1 VINRKRGENNKEVLT
16 TTARFF
22 NRKIEFSHRLVFVY
36 TCIII
41 IPLLA
46 LFAYI
51 IVLTEHT
58 ESAELNAQ
66 CDKAVRDNAVK
77 ISDYIHTFS
86 LLETMIETNN
96 DLMLFF
102 TIPENCDEAEIIET
116 TNREA
121 TTIER
126 LQTVMPTIYAVR
138 IFADNP
144 FIPERWPVIV
154 SSQRT
159 DLSRLREWEL
169 NYSAEYMGN
178 QNALKSLS
186 VCETRRLIK
195 SRREIG
201 WLQISMKMSDFFP
214 FLYKAPEPYQ
224 NDYVFHIQKNNNGI
238 TLAPVINS
246 LINKINIPLSKKEK
260 ERFMAVYTESG
271 GSGIGKI
278 SGNGRTH
285 IVSWRTNSDLNIV
298 IVHTCSTEMIMGSI
312 VRIAVI
318 AAFGLLASVLVLY
331 YLINKTT
338 SRLMSGV
345 YSVMNGMKQVR
356 EGKFDVQ
363 IPVTSTDEVGE
374 TQNTFNSM
382 TLQLQDQIEQIKNE
396 QQLIADTE
404 MKAMQNQINAHF
416 LYNVLETIRMQ
427 AVLAD
432 RDDIAESIMI
442 VGKMLR
448 YCLRWRVHNVTL
460 AQEIEYI
467 NSYIYILNI
476 RNDYVISLETD
487 IPEQYETLTIPK
499 MLLQPFVENA
509 FNYAIEPLAKD
520 AVIRIYAEPDPDAKK
535 IWLCVQDYG
544 CGMSREKLEE
554 IRGYLADNAYERIS
568 KGNIGIKNI
577 QQRLTMFFGKE
588 YRLAIESVPGKGT
601 LVRVPVPLAFYTEL
615 PAGGNSGERMNRE

>member
-1 VINRKRGENNKEVLT
+1 MKGELI
-16 TTARFF
+16 TTARLF
-22 NRKIEFSHRLVFVY
+22 NKRMEFSHRLVFVY

-46 LFAYI
+46 LFTYI

-66 CDKAVRDNAVK
+66 CEKAIRDNAAK

-96 DLMLFF
+96 ELMLFY

-144 FIPERWPVIV
+144 LIPERWPVIV
-154 SSQRT
+154 SSRRT
-159 DLSRLREWEL
+159 DLSRLKEWEL

-178 QNALKSLS
+178 QNALKGLS
-186 VCETRRLIK
+186 VCSTRRLIK

-214 FLYKAPEPYQ
+214 FLYKTPEPYQ
-224 NDYVFHIQKNNNGI
+224 NDYIFHTQKNNNGI
-238 TLAPVINS
+238 NLIPVTNS
-246 LINKINIPLSKKEK
+246 QINKINTPLGKKEL
-260 ERFMAVYTESG
+260 ERLSAAYAESD

-278 SGNGRTH
+278 SGNGRTR
-285 IVSWRTNSDLNIV
+285 IASWRTDPVLNIV
-298 IVHTCSTEMIMGSI
+298 TVHTCSTEMITGSI

-318 AAFGLLASVLVLY
+318 AVFGLLASVLVLY

-345 YSVMNGMKQVR
+345 YSVIDGMKQVR
-356 EGKFDVQ
+356 EGRFDVQ

-476 RNDYVISLETD
+476 RNDYIISLETD

-520 AVIRIYAEPDPDAKK
+520 SVIRIYAEPDPGGKK

-544 CGMSREKLEE
+544 CGMSKEKLEE
-554 IRGYLADNAYERIS
+554 IRRYLADNTYERIS

-577 QQRLTMFFGKE
+577 QQRLTMFFGND
-588 YRLAIESVPGKGT
+588 YRLEIESEPGKGT
-601 LVRVPVPLAFYTEL
+601 LVRVPVSLAFNTEL
-615 PAGGNSGERMNRE
+615 PAGGTSVERMNKE